1 LPYKILNIQSV
12 SDSRIKGFH
21 LDTPTTSYA
30 DSSNKILLSGWVV
43 ALNEPVSHIEI
54 KVYSGDVSCCIHTCP
69 LMVARPDV
77 AEHLHDHRIDPVCGF
92 STSLMTLGLPRN
104 SRLSIHGISVSE
116 QEIPLSQIHLQ
127 RSSVY
132 SGFNPQLQPII
143 VTTLGRTGSTWL
155 MQLLAKH
162 PSIIV
167 ADQYPYE
174 TFALEYWL
182 HLVSQHLLS
191 PQQMLSAVDQK
202 RFSRD
207 FLSTL
212 SRQSWYHERYYP
224 QVLEF
229 CQQAIENY
237 YLSIA
242 ESQNMASPHF
252 FAEKIPYFSGDGSTT
267 WRQIGSAVRELYPQ
281 AKEIILVRDFRDM
294 VLSALH
300 FGAKQRDLDHI
311 ERQKPTAY
319 QNVTKE
325 VTEFSAYYK
334 LHRNNTHLLRY
345 EDLLLNTR
353 ATLKALFSELSIPD
367 DDNILA
373 TITRNKH
380 QVSKS
385 HQHHITS
392 PSVEKSVQRWKNEL
406 TPQLQGKYTDMFR
419 YDLNLFGYDA

>member
-1 LPYKILNIQSV
+1 LPYKILSIQSV
-12 SDSRIKGFH
+12 NDSRIIGFH
-21 LDTPTTSYA
+21 LDTPTTSHA
-30 DSSNKILLSGWVV
+30 DSSNEVLLSGWIVT
-43 ALNEPVSHIEI
+43 LNEPVSHVDI

-69 LMVARPDV
+69 LTVARPDV
-77 AEHLHDHRIDPVCGF
+77 VEHLLDHRIDPRCGF
-92 STSLMTLGLPRN
+92 STSLMTLGLPHN
-104 SRLSIHGISVSE
+104 TRLSIHGITVSE
-116 QEIPLSQIHLQ
+116 EDIPLCQIHLL
-127 RSSVY
+127 RSSVC
-132 SGFNPQLQPII
+132 SDFNPRLQPII

-182 HLVSQHLLS
+182 HLVSKHLMS
-191 PQQMLSAVDQK
+191 PHQMLSTVDQK
-202 RFSRD
+202 RFNRD
-207 FLSTL
+207 FHSTL
-212 SRQSWYHERYYP
+212 SRQSWYHEAYYT

-229 CQQAIENY
+229 CQQSIDNY

-242 ESQNMASPHF
+242 ENQNISSPHF

-267 WRQIGSAVRELYPQ
+267 WRQLGSAVRELYPQ

-300 FGAKQRDLDHI
+300 FGAKQRDLAEI

-325 VTEFSAYYK
+325 VAEFSAYYK
-334 LHRNNTHLLRY
+334 LHRNNTHLIRY
-345 EDLLLNTR
+345 EDLLLETTT
-353 ATLKALFSELSIPD
+353 TLKALFSELSIPND
-367 DDNILA
+367 DEILA
-373 TITRNKH
+373 KITRNKH
-380 QVSKS
+380 QVSES
-385 HQHHITS
+385 HQQHITS
-392 PSVEKSVQRWKNEL
+392 RSVDESVQRWKNEL
-406 TPQLQGKYTDMFR
+406 TPQLQGKYTDMFK